1 MASLDLQ
8 KPAVLFK
15 MYVKTKEKSENWD
28 KHCELIISRHREPN
42 WEQREKEEDL
52 TINTPK
58 NT

>member
-42 WEQREKEEDL
+42 MGTEGKRGRFNNKY
-52 TINTPK
+52 T
-58 NT
+58 